1 MPKVSKDGMPVGYG
15 KDMGGYSVPIKKA
28 ESQETANHKFPP
40 GGYEGGN
47 LGKLDRENTDRFVE
61 RKPSADDKKT
71 YAKTGYESTAFT
83 EYGCVKTAPKSD
95 VKFLESDG
103 TWAPAEGRGGTRTG
117 VVPKA
122 GVYSKTIKK

>member
-1 MPKVSKDGMPVGYG
+1 MPQVTKDGKPSGSYGYDIGGKTTGMGSSVERGDKMPPSG
-15 KDMGGYSVPIKKA
+15 
-28 ESQETANHKFPP
+28 Q
-40 GGYEGGN
+40 
-47 LGKLDRENTDRFVE
+47 LGRMNKENTDRFVE
-61 RKPSADDKKT
+61 RKGGNDSPSKT

-83 EYGCVKTAPKSD
+83 KDGCVKGGPSSD

>member
-1 MPKVSKDGMPVGYG
+1 MPGVTKDGKPATSYGYDIGGKTQSISKDARGDKMPPKG
-15 KDMGGYSVPIKKA
+15 
-28 ESQETANHKFPP
+28 Q
-40 GGYEGGN
+40 
-47 LGKLDRENTDRFVE
+47 LGREHPENTDRFVE
-61 RKPSADDKKT
+61 RKPSSDDSKQ

-83 EYGCVKTAPKSD
+83 KYGCVKSAPKSD